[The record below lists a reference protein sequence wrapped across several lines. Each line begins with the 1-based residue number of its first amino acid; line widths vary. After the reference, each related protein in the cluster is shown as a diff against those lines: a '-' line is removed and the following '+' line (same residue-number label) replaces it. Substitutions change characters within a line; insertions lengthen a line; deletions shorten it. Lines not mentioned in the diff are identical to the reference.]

1 MTTLRADYE
10 EQVLYELQ
18 DIPDAELPKFLKL
31 LHFLKTEIFDSEQQN
46 AEDLRVFWESFGS
59 WQDHRT
65 AEEIIADIYASRT
78 STERASEL

>member
-10 EQVLYELQ
+10 EQVLDELQ
-18 DIPDAELPKFLKL
+18 DIPEAELPKFLKL
-31 LHFLKTEIFDSEQQN
+31 VHFLKTEIFDVEKQD
-46 AEDLRVFWESFGS
+46 AEDLRLFWESFGG

-78 STERASEL
+78 STERELQL